1 MTYPEVDLL
10 AVLVGDCAARK
21 VSVAPGGWRTLSET
35 ELDQLRLRPR
45 AKDAVI
51 ALQKLTLR
59 EYPEFPA
66 GKLADAE
73 MVAAVY
79 GPRLA
84 SLEHEVV
91 IAIAVDGQ
99 NRMLAEFEVAKGGKH
114 GAALT
119 PADVLRPLIRV
130 GASALILLHN
140 HPSGDPTPSKE
151 DIHLTKS
158 LRNAGVVVGI
168 PLLDHVIVAARAG
181 GHVSLLHLGVLEEL

>member
-35 ELDQLRLRPR
+35 ELDRLRLRPR

-73 MVAAVY
+73 AVAAVY

-99 NRMLAEFEVAKGGKH
+99 NRMLTEFEVAKGGKH

-140 HPSGDPTPSKE
+140 HPSGDAAPSKE

-158 LRNAGVVVGI
+158 LRNAGTVVGI
-168 PLLDHVIVAARAG
+168 PLLDHVIVAAKG
-181 GHVSLLHLGVLEEL
+181 SGHVSLRHLGVLEEL

>member
-21 VSVAPGGWRTLSET
+21 VGGALGGWRTLSET
-35 ELDQLRLRPR
+35 ELDRLRLRPR
-45 AKDAVI
+45 ARTAVI

-59 EYPEFPA
+59 EYPELPL

-73 MVAAVY
+73 VVADVY

-91 IAIAVDGQ
+91 MAIAVDGQ
-99 NRMLAEFEVAKGGKH
+99 NRMIAEFEVAKGGRH

-119 PADVLRPLIRV
+119 PTDVLRPLIRV
-130 GASALILLHN
+130 GASALILVHN
-140 HPSGDPTPSKE
+140 HPSADPTPSSE
-151 DIHLTKS
+151 DIQLTKA
-158 LRNAGVVVGI
+158 LCNAGMVVGI
-168 PLLDHVIVAARAG
+168 PLLDHLIIGARGG
-181 GHVSLLHLGVLEEL
+181 GHVSLRHLGILEEL

>member
-10 AVLVGDCAARK
+10 VVLVGDCAARK
-21 VSVAPGGWRTLSET
+21 VGSAPGGWRTLSEP
-35 ELDQLRLRPR
+35 ELDRLRLRPR
-45 AKDAVI
+45 AKGAVI

-73 MVAAVY
+73 TVAAVY
-79 GPRLA
+79 EPRLC

-140 HPSGDPTPSKE
+140 HPSTDPTPSTE
-151 DIHLTKS
+151 DIQLTKA
-158 LRNAGVVVGI
+158 LRNAGMVVGI
-168 PLLDHVIVAARAG
+168 PLLDHVIIGARDG
-181 GHVSLLHLGVLEEL
+181 GHVSLRATGVLEEL